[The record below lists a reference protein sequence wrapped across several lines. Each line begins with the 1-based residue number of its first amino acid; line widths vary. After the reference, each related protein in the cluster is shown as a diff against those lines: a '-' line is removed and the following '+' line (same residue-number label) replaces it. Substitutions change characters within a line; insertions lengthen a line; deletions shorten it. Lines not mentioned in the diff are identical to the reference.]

1 MWCGSLKHESFINKS
16 LLFNIY
22 TEFCQNAIYYS
33 QLTVYYEY
41 VQEFLGQILQ
51 GVDWMHMNN
60 IVHRDLKP
68 QNILVTNDGKVKIA
82 DFGLSRVIGSNVVL
96 STQVCIMYV
105 YNRGA
110 MRTQGTLT
118 LGCDGGGS
126 ILLQCWIYIHNIISL
141 AHSILWLARPLKG
154 LLCESLVEIDV

>member
-1 MWCGSLKHESFINKS
+1 
-16 LLFNIY
+16 
-22 TEFCQNAIYYS
+22 
-33 QLTVYYEY
+33 
-41 VQEFLGQILQ
+41 
-51 GVDWMHMNN
+51 MHMNN

-105 YNRGA
+105 YNRGP
-110 MRTQGTLT
+110 MRTQSTLT

-126 ILLQCWIYIHNIISL
+126 ILLQC
-141 AHSILWLARPLKG
+141 
-154 LLCESLVEIDV
+154 